1 MIAVGQLRGQI
12 KGRVIEARD
21 PEYDDARKVFVGG
34 VDRRPALIVRVVD
47 SSDVAAVIAFARETG
62 LDLAVRSG
70 GHSWSGDCVADGGIV
85 IDLRDM
91 RAVTIDDAGRT
102 AWAETG
108 LTARDYSLATHQRGM
123 ATGFGDTG
131 SVGIGGLTLGGGV
144 GYLSRKHGL
153 TIDNLIAAEIVTAN
167 GDILRADAET
177 NPDLFWAIRGGGG
190 NFGIATRFHFR
201 LHEVGAVYAGMLI
214 LPATVETIA
223 SFVAAAQAAPDDLT
237 TIANVIP
244 APPMPFVA
252 AEEVGKRVVLAFM
265 VYAGPPRAGELA
277 MAPFRALAKPI
288 ADMLRPMP

>member
-1 MIAVGQLRGQI
+1 MEDRMIAVGQLRGQI

-144 GYLSRKHGL
+144 GYLVRKHGL
-153 TIDNLIAAEIVTAN
+153 TIDNLLAAEIVTAD
-167 GDILRADAET
+167 GQLLRPDAET
-177 NPDLFWAIRGGGG
+177 HPDLFWALRGGGG
-190 NFGIATRFHFR
+190 DFGVATRFQFR
-201 LHEVGAVYAGMLI
+201 PHQVSTIVEQLRATSAPLAVARLRVLGGAMARLSADATAFAHRGRPIMAALGAVWERGEEAAPHKAWVSG
-214 LPATVETIA
+214 
-223 SFVAAAQAAPDDLT
+223 FAAALRQGGPGVYV
-237 TIANVIP
+237 N
-244 APPMPFVA
+244 FV
-252 AEEVGKRVVLAFM
+252 G
-265 VYAGPPRAGELA
+265 
-277 MAPFRALAKPI
+277 
-288 ADMLRPMP
+288 